1 MHNILNL
8 FYRLI
13 PIKCQEWGRVFAYD
27 FFGYANGLEGGELES
42 VMLITEI
49 RSDAF
54 ICASVARARLMRRGV
69 RNLNLSNLTGHVFFQ
84 VFPVI
89 WIHEF
94 CWGNVNFFF
103 LFNIQSELSVTD
115 KWLYYR
121 IIITKKKKNKINYEN
136 SELLYGGKIYICKQW
151 IC

>member
-1 MHNILNL
+1 M
-8 FYRLI
+8 I

-69 RNLNLSNLTGHVFFQ
+69 RNLNLSNLTGHVFPS
-84 VFPVI
+84 FPPRFGYTSFVG
-89 WIHEF
+89 E
-94 CWGNVNFFF
+94 NVDNIYF
-103 LFNIQSELSVTD
+103 LSI
-115 KWLYYR
+115 
-121 IIITKKKKNKINYEN
+121 
-136 SELLYGGKIYICKQW
+136 
-151 IC
+151 